1 MSTVWD
7 SLDEG
12 FFMFWQTLWA
22 LVLGF
27 VLSGAV
33 QAFVS
38 RRAMVRT
45 MGDHRPASIARA
57 SLFGMASSS
66 CSYAASAL
74 GRSLFDRGADFT
86 AAMVFMVA
94 STNLVLE
101 LGLVMWLL
109 LGWQFAVAEFIGGAI
124 MIVLLS
130 ATLPRVARRELL
142 ERQRAQQREGSAADE
157 RVDPDIALLARLRDP
172 VRRRAAA
179 RYALADLSMLRREIV
194 IGFVVAGFLAV
205 GVPTS
210 VWTAVF
216 VTGHGAWTTIENAV
230 VGPVVAFASFVCSI
244 GNVPLGAALWQ
255 RGVSFG
261 GVIAFIFADLLSLPL
276 VLVYRKLYGTRLTVR
291 LVTVMWLAMSVAGLL
306 TEVIMRSVGG
316 VPGRPTHLIAPE
328 RFAWDHTTALNIV
341 ALAVFAFVFFTAR
354 RPQAADES
362 AYSIDPVCGMQV
374 EKAHAPATYRDGDVA
389 IYFCSERC
397 RDHYVKRLETVS

>member
-1 MSTVWD
+1 
-7 SLDEG
+7 
-12 FFMFWQTLWA
+12 
-22 LVLGF
+22 
-27 VLSGAV
+27 
-33 QAFVS
+33 
-38 RRAMVRT
+38 
-45 MGDHRPASIARA
+45 
-57 SLFGMASSS
+57 
-66 CSYAASAL
+66 
-74 GRSLFDRGADFT
+74 
-86 AAMVFMVA
+86 
-94 STNLVLE
+94 
-101 LGLVMWLL
+101 
-109 LGWQFAVAEFIGGAI
+109 

-157 RVDPDIALLARLRDP
+157 RVDPDVALLARLRDP

-261 GVIAFIFADLLSLPL
+261 GVIAFIFADLLTLPL
-276 VLVYRKLYGTRLTVR
+276 VLIYRKLYGARLTIR
-291 LVTVMWLAMSVAGLL
+291 LVAVMWFAMSVAGLL
-306 TEVIMRSVGG
+306 TEVIMRALGG
-316 VPGRPTHLIAPE
+316 VPGRQVGVMMSG
-328 RFAWDHTTALNIV
+328 RYAWDHTTVLNIA
-341 ALAVFAFVFFTAR
+341 ALVVFAFVFFAAR

-374 EKAHAPATYRDGDVA
+374 ERAHAPATYDDGDELT
-389 IYFCSERC
+389 YFCSERC
-397 RDHYVKRLETVS
+397 RDHYVKKLETVS